1 MIQVCLSFVYRNTTD
16 HCVLLLYPA
25 TLLRDLSARDIFWWY
40 VYVFFCKKL
49 YHGKKHTYF
58 ALFYWYLF
66 ALLWLSFCSK
76 QDFNDHIFGN
86 YPFYILYVICF
97 NFLSL
102 QVEVGVAQL
111 YTVFVML
118 RCVPLFWTFIMKNIE
133 QGQSLFGI

>member
-40 VYVFFCKKL
+40 VYVFFVKS
-49 YHGKKHTYF
+49 YIMGKSTHIL
-58 ALFYWYLF
+58 LFFIGICLLFFGCLF
-66 ALLWLSFCSK
+66 ALNKISMI
-76 QDFNDHIFGN
+76 IFLEI
-86 YPFYILYVICF
+86 ILFIFVMWYALTF
-97 NFLSL
+97 SL
-102 QVEVGVAQL
+102 FRLKLAVAQL

-133 QGQSLFGI
+133 